1 MIYTIDRF
9 EGAFAV
15 LEHDG
20 TFTDFL
26 REKLPENAQEGDLL
40 EWSDDRWQILHDETD
55 VRRQTLAERRRR
67 MLEANQS

>member
-15 LEHDG
+15 LEHEG
-20 TFTDFL
+20 ILTDFL
-26 REKLPENAQEGDLL
+26 REKLPDDAKEGDLL
-40 EWSDDRWQILHDETD
+40 EWSGDCWQILHDETD
-55 VRRQTLAERRRR
+55 SRRQALAERRRR